1 MPSWQSQIVELV
13 VRSRVKRRILA
24 TEDVRVIRAR
34 LGPPP
39 LIRSALSM
47 GLSPAPVLAGGVPAE
62 WLGDPAQVERPV
74 LLFLHGGGYLAGSAD
89 THRPLAAAL
98 GRRLSATVLL
108 PDYRLA
114 PEHPFPAAIDD
125 ALLAYRFLLGRGI
138 SPGRIVVAGDS
149 AGGGLAVSLGVAARD
164 AGLPLPAAIA
174 CFSPW
179 ADLALTG
186 ASIDENEERCSMLR
200 REAVSKAAT
209 AYLGGASPRHP
220 LASPIYADLS
230 ALPPLLVHSS
240 ADELLRDDGVRLAA
254 RARESRVQTEFE
266 LFSRVPHA
274 WQHFELVLPE
284 ARASLDATAAFL
296 LRHLHT
302 STTAT
307 AAQ

>member
-13 VRSRVKRRILA
+13 VRSRVKRRILS

-39 LIRSALSM
+39 LLRSALSI
-47 GLSPAPVLAGGVPAE
+47 GLSPHAVMAGGVRAE
-62 WLGDPAQVERPV
+62 WVGLTESGERPV

-98 GRRLSATVLL
+98 ARRLGADVLL

-125 ALLAYRFLLGRGI
+125 ALAAYRYLLDRGVAAD
-138 SPGRIVVAGDS
+138 RIVVAGDS
-149 AGGGLAVSLGVAARD
+149 AGGGLAVSLGVAARE

-179 ADLALTG
+179 TDLALTG

-200 REAVSKAAT
+200 REAVSKAAM

-230 ALPPLLVHSS
+230 SLPPLLVHAS
-240 ADELLRDDGVRLAA
+240 AHELLRDDGVRLAA
-254 RARESRVQTEFE
+254 RARESRVITELRLFE
-266 LFSRVPHA
+266 RVPHA
-274 WQHFELVLPE
+274 WQHFERVLPE
-284 ARASLDATAAFL
+284 ARESLDAAATFL
-296 LRHLHT
+296 LRHLR
-302 STTAT
+302 TTA
-307 AAQ
+307 